1 MLITSLV
8 WGSRVVITS
17 DLWAAESAVLRV
29 FDVAGRELYLRDFL
43 ILKETYALNLS
54 FLILGVYI
62 IFIQTGG
69 FVKIEQV
76 MII

>member
-29 FDVAGRELYLRDFL
+29 LDVAGRELYLRDFL